1 MNFVTDKLLQLVS
14 IEGFAERLLTYEG
27 SVEERLS
34 PIDEPREYLSFEKAV
49 QPLGISGRRFV
60 VVHQLKGI
68 ARQGRGPPLTCILA
82 QSAGTDPRPIEGE
95 VKARHPIL
103 AQGPFRLASRAGG
116 ADPGISPSTKSRGRG

>member
-14 IEGFAERLLTYEG
+14 IEGFAERLLTNEG

-34 PIDEPREYLSFEKAV
+34 PINKPREYLTFEKAV

-60 VVHQLKGI
+60 VLHQLERI

-82 QSAGTDPRPIEGE
+82 QSCQRSLVIIIIWLGAEELD
-95 VKARHPIL
+95 ARRVISSSL
-103 AQGPFRLASRAGG
+103 SKSARSFFVLASVA
-116 ADPGISPSTKSRGRG
+116 

>member
-14 IEGFAERLLTYEG
+14 IDGFAERLLTYEG

-34 PIDEPREYLSFEKAV
+34 PINKPREYLTFEEAV

-60 VVHQLKGI
+60 VVHQLEGI

-82 QSAGTDPRPIEGE
+82 QSSQRSLVIIMWFGAEQLE
-95 VKARHPIL
+95 CARVISSSL
-103 AQGPFRLASRAGG
+103 SKSAKSFFVSASVA
-116 ADPGISPSTKSRGRG
+116 